1 MDDWIRENEGSHE
14 LQRIMSK
21 LLVSV
26 GIFKGFLLTEM
37 VELLSGSEKRIFQE
51 NETVL
56 SEGDSGSFMYI
67 LIQGEVD
74 IVKKP
79 GAGSGKVLA
88 RLASG
93 DCFGE
98 MALIDRHVRSASV
111 VAVTPCILIRLNENN
126 IDRNPVLS
134 TKLYRNIARLLSHRL
149 RNTNAMISLGLPEEE
164 ELRK

>member
-1 MDDWIRENEGSHE
+1 MGDWIRENEGFHD

-26 GIFKGFLLTEM
+26 GIFKGFLLTEL
-37 VELLSGSEKRIFQE
+37 VELLSGSEKRLFQAS
-51 NETVL
+51 ETVL
-56 SEGDSGSFMYI
+56 SEGDSGNFMYI

-79 GAGSGKVLA
+79 GGGSGKVLA

-98 MALIDRHVRSASV
+98 MALIDRNVRSASV

-164 ELRK
+164 ELRE

>member
-1 MDDWIRENEGSHE
+1 
-14 LQRIMSK
+14 MSK

-26 GIFKGFLLTEM
+26 EIFKGFLLTEL

-74 IVKKP
+74 IVKQP

-88 RLASG
+88 RLTSG
-93 DCFGE
+93 NCFGE
-98 MALIDRHVRSASV
+98 MALIDRNVRSASV
-111 VAVTPCILIRLNENN
+111 IAVTPCILIRLNENN